1 VKKDLINF
9 GFMDTNLKLYMILL
23 GCTPKGRLTEQHDIF
38 FGIAN
43 SVTELKADMYA
54 FWPDGG
60 QLHIDSWREV
70 THVDGHRITITPK
83 AEAKTSSNKLF
94 FLNLGGY
101 KPNDLEEY
109 HYKMLA
115 VGETMAE
122 VVKKSKQ
129 TAFYKHYGFKGAES
143 HIDEKYGLDVDD
155 MHKVED
161 ILAPHLRERYHIQI
175 TPDQNGIEDELHIG
189 YTKLGP
195 KNK

>member
-1 VKKDLINF
+1 
-9 GFMDTNLKLYMILL
+9 MDTNLKLYMVLL

-38 FGIAN
+38 FGIAA
-43 SVTELKADMYA
+43 SVQELKADMYS

-70 THVDGHRITITPK
+70 TYVEGYKVTIVPK
-83 AEAKTSSNKLF
+83 YEDLPSAKKLF

-101 KPNDLEEY
+101 KPDDLEEY

-115 VGETMAE
+115 VGEKMSDAI
-122 VVKKSKQ
+122 KKSKK
-129 TAFYKHYGFKGAES
+129 TAFYKHCGFKGAES
-143 HIDEKYGLDVDD
+143 HVDEKYGIDIDD

-161 ILAPHLRERYHIQI
+161 ILAPRFRELYHII
-175 TPDQNGIEDELHIG
+175 MTPDESGIEDELHIG

-195 KNK
+195 KNKPYEKAKLS

>member
-1 VKKDLINF
+1 
-9 GFMDTNLKLYMILL
+9 MDTNLKLYMVLL

-38 FGIAN
+38 FGIGA
-43 SVTELKADMYA
+43 SVIELKSDMYA

-70 THVDGHRITITPK
+70 TYVDGYRISIRPK
-83 AEAKTSSNKLF
+83 AGTEPQAKKLF

-101 KPNDLEEY
+101 KPGEFEEY

-115 VGETMAE
+115 VGEKMGEAI
-122 VVKKSKQ
+122 KKSKR

-143 HIDEKYGLDVDD
+143 HIDEKYGIDVDD

-161 ILAPHLRERYHIQI
+161 ILQQQFREHYHILI
-175 TPDQNGIEDELHIG
+175 EPDENGVEDELHIG

-195 KNK
+195 KGR